1 MEILFITH
9 KYPPSVGGMEKQSF
23 ELTQR
28 MKKYAVVHLLC
39 CAGGESK
46 VRFFWRL
53 KKSIQEK
60 LDQHPGIAIL
70 HFNDGLAAAFC
81 AGADDFPGI
90 LRTVTLHGLDVVY
103 PNSFYQRKLLPRL
116 GHFQGLIAVSQA
128 TARACIERGI
138 DPQKIHVIPNGVDHD
153 LADYIPTPK
162 EQQQFQ
168 QQYQLEFTGKRT
180 LILMGRPVLRKGFSW
195 FLRRVFPLL
204 PDDFQ
209 VLIIGP
215 FRRERPF
222 SSVLLRCLPTA
233 LRKQL
238 ELLFGMPSDEDAL
251 RMLLQS
257 PALAGRVRH
266 LGKLPLTDI
275 MQIMSAATAFLMPN
289 IRVEGDM
296 EGFGLVCL
304 EANLRGLPVVAA
316 NLEGIT
322 DAVHHE
328 KNGWLLPDQTAMAW
342 VDALTKLSSE
352 PAANTAFGK
361 QAKQYA
367 LDHFGWEKMT
377 KAYYQYFTEIRTKFN
392 QK

>member
-1 MEILFITH
+1 
-9 KYPPSVGGMEKQSF
+9 
-23 ELTQR
+23 
-28 MKKYAVVHLLC
+28 
-39 CAGGESK
+39 
-46 VRFFWRL
+46 
-53 KKSIQEK
+53 
-60 LDQHPGIAIL
+60 
-70 HFNDGLAAAFC
+70 
-81 AGADDFPGI
+81 
-90 LRTVTLHGLDVVY
+90 
-103 PNSFYQRKLLPRL
+103 
-116 GHFQGLIAVSQA
+116 
-128 TARACIERGI
+128 
-138 DPQKIHVIPNGVDHD
+138 
-153 LADYIPTPK
+153 
-162 EQQQFQ
+162 
-168 QQYQLEFTGKRT
+168 
-180 LILMGRPVLRKGFSW
+180 MGRPVLRKGFSW

-222 SSVLLRCLPTA
+222 SSVLLRCLPTT

-377 KAYYQYFTEIRTKFN
+377 EAYYQYFAEIRTKFN